1 MIHTQDEI
9 ARLFFLQNGV
19 PRNEIVSIKTREEQ
33 NMFQNNQKTQLIF
46 LKNLE

>member
-1 MIHTQDEI
+1 MSYLMQLQDEI

-33 NMFQNNQKTQLIF
+33 NMFQNNQKTQFIF
-46 LKNLE
+46 